1 MRAIVTKGGIYT
13 WINVRENKFI
23 EEKFN
28 KNSELLKDDL
38 NEREQYIAQTLVG
51 RGVLEREGLG
61 GGSPVAP
68 AERASLFS
76 TSLCSAF
83 LVFSFSEQNFL

>member
-1 MRAIVTKGGIYT
+1 MRSMITKGGIYT

-28 KNSELLKDDL
+28 GNSELLKDDL

-51 RGVLEREGLG
+51 RGVLERE
-61 GGSPVAP
+61 VVDN
-68 AERASLFS
+68 S
-76 TSLCSAF
+76 TSYKLNINKYAR
-83 LVFSFSEQNFL
+83 

>member
-1 MRAIVTKGGIYT
+1 MRAMVTKGGIYT

-23 EEKFN
+23 EEKFD

-51 RGVLEREGLG
+51 RGVLEREI
-61 GGSPVAP
+61 VDN
-68 AERASLFS
+68 S
-76 TSLCSAF
+76 TSYKLNINKYAR
-83 LVFSFSEQNFL
+83 

>member
-1 MRAIVTKGGIYT
+1 MRAMITKGGIYT

-51 RGVLEREGLG
+51 RGVLERE
-61 GGSPVAP
+61 VVDN
-68 AERASLFS
+68 S
-76 TSLCSAF
+76 TSYKLNINKYAR
-83 LVFSFSEQNFL
+83 

>member
-1 MRAIVTKGGIYT
+1 MRSMITKGGIYT

-23 EEKFN
+23 EEKFD

-51 RGVLEREGLG
+51 RGVLERE
-61 GGSPVAP
+61 VVDN
-68 AERASLFS
+68 S
-76 TSLCSAF
+76 TSYKLNINKYAR
-83 LVFSFSEQNFL
+83 

>member
-1 MRAIVTKGGIYT
+1 MRAMVTKGGIYT

-23 EEKFN
+23 EEKFD

-51 RGVLEREGLG
+51 RGVLERE
-61 GGSPVAP
+61 VVDN
-68 AERASLFS
+68 S
-76 TSLCSAF
+76 TSYKLNINKYAR
-83 LVFSFSEQNFL
+83 